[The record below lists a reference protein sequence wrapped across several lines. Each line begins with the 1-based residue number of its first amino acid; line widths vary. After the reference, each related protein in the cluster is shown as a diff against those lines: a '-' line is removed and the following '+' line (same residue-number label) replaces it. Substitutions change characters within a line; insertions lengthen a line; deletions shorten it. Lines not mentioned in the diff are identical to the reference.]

1 MSKTLV
7 AYFSATGVTASVS
20 KNLAEAAGA
29 DLYRIL
35 PEVPYTSEDLNWQ
48 NKKCRSSME
57 MHDRNSRPAI
67 ADKNADIA
75 SHDTI
80 FLGFPV
86 WWYIAPTIINTFLES
101 YDFSGKT
108 IIVFATSGG
117 SGLGDTAKHLHS
129 SVAPD
134 TKIIPGKV
142 LNGRPSVDV
151 LREWVSSLELN

>member
-7 AYFSATGVTASVS
+7 AYFSATGVTASVA
-20 KNLAEAAGA
+20 KNLAEAASA

-86 WWYIAPTIINTFLES
+86 WWYIAPTIINSFLES
-101 YDFSGKT
+101 YDFTGKR
-108 IIVFATSGG
+108 IILFATSGG
-117 SGLGDTAKHLHS
+117 SKFGKAAEHLRPS
-129 SVAPD
+129 APGAEI
-134 TKIIPGKV
+134 TEGRM
-142 LNGRPSVDV
+142 LNGRPSAA
-151 LREWVSSLELN
+151 SLKPWLESLGI